1 MVTKIIAV
9 SDLHIRK
16 LIGLDEAKEQLGKFI
31 EECKRVVAENGVE
44 STRIVIAGDL
54 LHSKLSTSGEM
65 YQVLFWFLS
74 GLNDVCQTIII
85 AGNHDLNMSNL
96 DRVDSITPVFDMCDF
111 KNVKYLDREL
121 GYKSGPYVDDNIVW
135 CLYSTFDNFNGPND
149 MKVLKSKYSDKTFV
163 GLFHGDLNG
172 AKNAAGA
179 ALTGL
184 EPKHFAGTDFVI
196 AGHIHKTQEIS
207 KKDIKIVYCGSLI
220 QQNFGEDVSG
230 HGYITW
236 DVEDKT
242 WALTEIPNENRGYF
256 KFKIESE
263 NDIEEGKEVLANC

>member
-16 LIGLDEAKEQLGKFI
+16 LLGLDEAKEQLGKFMD
-31 EECKRVVAENGVE
+31 ECRKIVAENGEE

-65 YQVLFWFLS
+65 YQVLFWLLS
-74 GLNDVCQTIII
+74 SLDEICKTIII

-96 DRVDSITPVFDMCDF
+96 DRVDSITPVFDMSKF
-111 KNVKYLDREL
+111 KRVTFLDKEC
-121 GYKSGPYVDDNIVW
+121 GYKSAAVVDDNIVW
-135 CLYSTFDNFNGPND
+135 CLYSTFDNFDGPKN
-149 MKVLKSKYSDKTFV
+149 MEVLKSQHPDKTFI

-184 EPKHFAGTDFVI
+184 EPKHFVGTDFVI
-196 AGHIHKTQEIS
+196 AGHIHKSQEIETNGV
-207 KKDIKIVYCGSLI
+207 KLVYCGSLI

-230 HGYITW
+230 HGYILW
-236 DVEDKT
+236 DVPNKAWEMF
-242 WALTEIPNENRGYF
+242 EIPNESRGYF
-256 KFKIESE
+256 KFKVTCED
-263 NDIEEGKEVLANC
+263 DIEEDKEVLLNA